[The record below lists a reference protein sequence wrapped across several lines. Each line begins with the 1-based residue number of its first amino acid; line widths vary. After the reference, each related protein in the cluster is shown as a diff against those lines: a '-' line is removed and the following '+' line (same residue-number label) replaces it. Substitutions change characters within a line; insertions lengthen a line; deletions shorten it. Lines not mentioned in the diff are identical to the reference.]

1 MKKIIISMILALAFL
16 VSAHAANVTVDGESF
31 HGARL
36 IGSVTYVP
44 VRSFSEALSGSTV
57 SWETASRTAK
67 VSFLGKEAL
76 ARIGESHIEC
86 AGRYIYS
93 GNENKIID
101 GSTYVPLRSIAK
113 ILGAEVEWDAKSR
126 VASVKRGGLPFES
139 ADEFYNMTDLYWLSK
154 IISAESAGEGLRGK
168 IAVGNVVLN
177 RVRNE
182 EYPNSIYEV
191 IFDNKNGVQFTP
203 VANGTINNAPT
214 EESIMA
220 AKICLED
227 YKLSDKEILFFL
239 NPQISTSTWVPD
251 NRDYVMTIGSHDFY
265 A

>member
-1 MKKIIISMILALAFL
+1 MKKIIISMFLALVFL
-16 VSAHAANVTVDGESF
+16 VSAGAANVTVDGEMF
-31 HGARL
+31 DGAKL

-44 VRSFSEALSGSTV
+44 VRSFSERMADSTV
-57 SWETASRTAK
+57 SWEEVSRTAK
-67 VSFLGKEAL
+67 ISFSGKEAL
-76 ARIGESHIEC
+76 ARIGDSYIEC
-86 AGRYIYS
+86 LGRYIYS

-101 GSTYVPLRSIAK
+101 GSTYVPLRSIAE
-113 ILGAEVEWDAKSR
+113 IFGAEVEWDEKNRIA
-126 VASVKRGGLPFES
+126 VVNNVGEEFES

-154 IISAESAGEGLRGK
+154 IISAESAGEDIRGK

-177 RVRNE
+177 RVRHA

-203 VANGTINNAPT
+203 VANGTIDNPPT
-214 EESIMA
+214 EESVMA

-251 NRDYVMTIGSHDFY
+251 NRDYVMTIGRHDFY